1 MTLKF
6 LKRHFLEHF
15 SQNLSNI
22 SVYKYWKKYSI
33 SLLSRELPIL
43 DIDTFPLSLSI
54 NWRYSLDEYWLP
66 WSECITKFL
75 GKLTFLI
82 LSITNELSLYKDR
95 LKPKIFLV
103 LWSNNSRHIYKI
115 LINIYWRRYVCNISS
130 IDIIIYTI
138 IVTRSNILKR
148 YSYILRFFCSFC
160 FSYSTN

>member
-1 MTLKF
+1 MWSYCNWNFVEHSHIYLYQSMNLFRMTLKL

-66 WSECITKFL
+66 WSRMYNKIYM
-75 GKLTFLI
+75 GKLTIFTYYQLTRWI
-82 LSITNELSLYKDR
+82 IIVQRQVTN
-95 LKPKIFLV
+95 LKFFWFYV
-103 LWSNNSRHIYKI
+103 SNNSWLYH
-115 LINIYWRRYVCNISS
+115 
-130 IDIIIYTI
+130 T
-138 IVTRSNILKR
+138 
-148 YSYILRFFCSFC
+148 
-160 FSYSTN
+160 